1 MFGFTERAIFS
12 LAAPTLGYQWTPEV
26 SWKSGFWLG
35 MRLGRLAPFT
45 WFGIFVPRVSRVSLF
60 HGMFPLLGAMFLV
73 FGLVCDTRPGMALGF
88 DTGCLVWTG
97 GLQCGYPSFGA
108 AHRSGVSGAG
118 SLVRCESIPLWD
130 FSVAFSC
137 EAP

>member
-1 MFGFTERAIFS
+1 MFGSHNDAILS

-26 SWKSGFWLG
+26 SWKSRFWQG

-60 HGMFPLLGAMFLV
+60 HGMFPLGAMFQV
-73 FGLVCDTRPGMALGF
+73 FGLVCDTRPGAAFGF
-88 DTGCLVWTG
+88 DTGCYAWTG
-97 GLQCGYPSFGA
+97 GLQCGYFSFGA

-118 SLVRCESIPLWD
+118 SLN
-130 FSVAFSC
+130 
-137 EAP
+137 